1 MKAETRMQRIMHKAS
16 QMKTRGKVSSDE
28 RHIKSDLAMQG
39 HERDVVNLAT
49 FIHNA
54 KVDATNS

>member
-1 MKAETRMQRIMHKAS
+1 MKAVTRMQRIMYAES

-28 RHIKSDLAMQG
+28 RQIKSDLARQG

-54 KVDATNS
+54 KVDARNS